1 MGCGGMMAL
10 LVAWAR
16 DQLQSLPALP
26 ASTFDCGGN
35 IGSVEKTKGL
45 EGITNL
51 IQPSWSHLMGYG
63 GMMALVMAC
72 ENCDAFNSHDLEV
85 FISSNT
91 YMQ

>member
-1 MGCGGMMAL
+1 MGCGDFGGDWQEGPVCLLAL
-10 LVAWAR
+10 T
-16 DQLQSLPALP
+16 SY
-26 ASTFDCGGN
+26 TFECGGN

-45 EGITNL
+45 EGITK
-51 IQPSWSHLMGYG
+51 IQFSLSLLMGYG
-63 GMMALVMAC
+63 CMMALVMAR